1 MATKKSSSN
10 DAALSWLA
18 DHEAV
23 RAHCKQFK
31 IEQRLEQGG
40 GIARITGFL
49 PDHVAEACNAMV
61 GGLSTSAWEPMC
73 NEEED
78 GGSSVIEHNFSFA
91 EPEDHP
97 ETLGLLADAVG
108 TPHSQ
113 PAGSGH
119 ASTHAK
125 RADAYLTPCTR
136 QVALLFPALR
146 PSFSVAAYGRG
157 DCIHPH
163 DDKAHVMLT
172 DASLDG
178 ASSGAETLHS
188 RKYAG
193 VLYLSKGWKSA
204 WGGALVDLEL
214 ESEMVPAYNSLVV
227 FEARLL
233 GLGLG
238 LGSGSGSG
246 LGSVLALGLGL
257 G

>member
-1 MATKKSSSN
+1 MAPKKSGH

-113 PAGSGH
+113 LLGQGMLAPTPSAQMHTSHLAPARWRSSSRRCGPRSASQPTGGAT
-119 ASTHAK
+119 AST
-125 RADAYLTPCTR
+125 LTTTR
-136 QVALLFPALR
+136 R
-146 PSFSVAAYGRG
+146 
-157 DCIHPH
+157 
-163 DDKAHVMLT
+163 T
-172 DASLDG
+172 
-178 ASSGAETLHS
+178 
-188 RKYAG
+188 
-193 VLYLSKGWKSA
+193 
-204 WGGALVDLEL
+204 
-214 ESEMVPAYNSLVV
+214 
-227 FEARLL
+227 
-233 GLGLG
+233 
-238 LGSGSGSG
+238 
-246 LGSVLALGLGL
+246 
-257 G
+257 